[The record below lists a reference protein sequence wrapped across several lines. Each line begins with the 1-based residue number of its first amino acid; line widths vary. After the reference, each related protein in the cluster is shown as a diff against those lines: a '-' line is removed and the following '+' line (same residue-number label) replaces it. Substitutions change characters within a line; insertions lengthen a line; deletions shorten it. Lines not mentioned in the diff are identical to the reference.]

1 MRKLFIF
8 IFLTIIITFNQNRLY
23 ASRKGPGGDHGG
35 NHHCGALEYILKDFK
50 SATINTDECILYGCY
65 VLAAQEPSR
74 SDREVKLKLLPSK
87 YNIAKNSSEEGPYF
101 FVYQIYK
108 LEDSLSEKAL
118 KEFRN
123 SDWSD
128 YEFLQDLYNNNDL
141 QVIISKTPLFTYNNH
156 QYKNYGDI
164 IKQALKEEKLKPETI
179 YFKFN
184 IAHLDKSRFS
194 KKYLPFMSKNNLRFQ
209 NNSNEHL
216 INELLI
222 DLSEKQKMKLFNRKL
237 INLMNYFYY
246 ALEKINSN

>member
-23 ASRKGPGGDHGG
+23 ASSIMPEGKYLEKHQW
-35 NHHCGALEYILKDFK
+35 GALEDILKDFK

-118 KEFRN
+118 NEFRN